1 MWHEFKIKLHE
12 DIKEPVIAA
21 LYELGCQGIT
31 EGDGELSAYFQSDVN
46 PAKVLKVISDFGG
59 VKASHGVVQEQD
71 WYASWKE
78 NFKPF
83 HAEGIMICP
92 PWEDCNAGPD
102 EKVMILDPGQAFGTG
117 DHITTSTVLGMLKS
131 WAESQ
136 QGLPGKRFLDL
147 GTGTGVLSIA
157 ALLYGIT
164 DITAVDVEDD
174 AIHTAGRNI
183 SLNNMSE
190 RISLIHGSINEA
202 GRGYDFIA
210 ANIFQEAL
218 LDMMPDIAAA
228 LNKNGKV
235 AVSGL
240 LSGQE
245 EKVIK
250 AARASGLEVV
260 EEVPASGWVSVLFRN

>member
-12 DIKEPVIAA
+12 DMKEPVMAS

-31 EGDGELSAYFQSDVN
+31 EGDGELSAYFQDDVD
-46 PAKVLKVISDFGG
+46 PATVTGSLSVFSG
-59 VKASHGVVQEQD
+59 VESSYSVVPEQD

-83 HAEGIMICP
+83 HAAGIMICP
-92 PWEDCNAGPD
+92 PWEDCNAGLG
-102 EKVMILDPGQAFGTG
+102 EKKMILDPGQAFGTG
-117 DHITTSTVLGMLKS
+117 DHVTTSTVLGMLKS
-131 WAESQ
+131 WAET
-136 QGLPGKRFLDL
+136 LPNLPVKRFLDL

-157 ALLYGIT
+157 AALYGVA
-164 DITAVDVEDD
+164 DITAVDVEED
-174 AIHTAGRNI
+174 AIRTAARNI
-183 SLNNMSE
+183 LLNNMHE
-190 RISLIHGSINEA
+190 RINLIHGSIKEA

-218 LDMMPDIAAA
+218 LDMIPDIAAA
-228 LNKNGKV
+228 LNMDGKV

-245 EKVIK
+245 EQVIK
-250 AARASGLEVV
+250 AAKASGLDIVKVV
-260 EEVPASGWVSVLFRN
+260 SCSGWVSVLFRN

>member
-12 DIKEPVIAA
+12 EMKEPVVAA

-31 EGDGELSAYFQSDVN
+31 EVDGELSAYFQSDVN
-46 PAKVLKVISDFGG
+46 PERVTASLSAFYG
-59 VKASHGVVQEQD
+59 VESGYEAVPEQD

-102 EKVMILDPGQAFGTG
+102 EKKMILDPGQAFGTG
-117 DHITTSTVLGMLKS
+117 DHVTTSTVLGMLRS
-131 WAESQ
+131 WAETPQ
-136 QGLPGKRFLDL
+136 DIPAKRFLDL

-157 ALLYGIT
+157 AALYGVV

-174 AIHTAGRNI
+174 AIHTAARNI

-190 RISLIHGSINEA
+190 RISLIHGSIKEA

-210 ANIFQEAL
+210 ANIFQEVL
-218 LDMMPDIAAA
+218 LDLISDIAAA

-240 LSGQE
+240 LSGQD
-245 EKVIK
+245 EKVIQ
-250 AARASGLEVV
+250 AARSSGLEV
-260 EEVPASGWVSVLFRN
+260 EEVVPGSGWVSILFRN

>member
-1 MWHEFKIKLHE
+1 MWHEFQIKCQDDL
-12 DIKEPVIAA
+12 KEPVIAT

-31 EGDGELSAYFQSDVN
+31 EGDGELTAYFQSDVD
-46 PAKVLKVISDFGG
+46 PARVTGSLSAFSG
-59 VKASHGVVQEQD
+59 VGSSYKAVPEQD

-83 HAEGIMICP
+83 HSAGIMICP
-92 PWEDCNAGPD
+92 PWEGCNASPD
-102 EKVMILDPGQAFGTG
+102 EKKMILDPGQAFGTG
-117 DHITTSTVLGMLKS
+117 DHVTTSTVLGMLRS
-131 WAESQ
+131 WAETPQ
-136 QGLPGKRFLDL
+136 DIPAKRFLDL

-157 ALLYGIT
+157 AALYGVV

-174 AIHTAGRNI
+174 AIHTAARNI

-190 RISLIHGSINEA
+190 RISLIHGSIKEA

-218 LDMMPDIAAA
+218 LDMIPDIAAA

-245 EKVIK
+245 EQVIQ
-250 AARASGLEVV
+250 AAKLSGLEV
-260 EEVPASGWVSVLFRN
+260 EEVVPGSGWVSILFRN